1 MRTPLLLACFALTV
15 VGCSRNEPKDE
26 QTGSAASSEQKTIET
41 SDIAC
46 NNEKATSA
54 IHSYL
59 VNRIDQHAK
68 KQSDIIQQQAGT
80 VVDMTILQNGLS
92 QVAINLE
99 GVNGSNGKCQ
109 ATVSFNMPQAQLDNA
124 DKIYTRLKMPVA
136 AEQIVSRGYQLQN
149 STLVANNV
157 GFGLS
162 ASGTNYQVNSTT
174 GDDVI
179 GLVGEI
185 MANSA
190 LAQTLTQ
197 PSNTPLAGSSAGAI
211 PVLPPVT
218 SKPSVAANNSQTSTT
233 KPVKKQTTEKPKTN
247 SEKNNSKKNNSE
259 KTKTDVTTTTSAKKN
274 TQSDSADKK
283 SVKKSESTTSDS
295 ADKKSVKK
303 SESTTSNADTK
314 STATK
319 SAASTGNSTEKS
331 TKSVSHEKVPTDTNV
346 KLTIEE
352 KNEQY

>member
-1 MRTPLLLACFALTV
+1 MSMIFPQNTLSKKMLTPLLLACFALTV
-15 VGCSRNEPKDE
+15 VGCSRNEQKDE
-26 QTGSAASSEQKTIET
+26 QTGSAASSEQKPIET

-46 NNEKATSA
+46 NNEKATNA

-59 VNRIDQHAK
+59 VNRIDQQAK

-80 VVDMTILQNGLS
+80 IVDMTILQNGLS

-99 GVNGSNGKCQ
+99 SVNGSNGKCQ

-136 AEQIVSRGYQLQN
+136 AEQIASRGYQLQN
-149 STLVANNV
+149 STLVANPV

-162 ASGTNYQVNSTT
+162 ASGANYQVNSTT

-233 KPVKKQTTEKPKTN
+233 TPVKKQTTEKP
-247 SEKNNSKKNNSE
+247 KNNSE
-259 KTKTDVTTTTSAKKN
+259 KTKTDVTTTSDKKN
-274 TQSDSADKK
+274 TASDSADKK
-283 SVKKSESTTSDS
+283 SVKKSESTT
-295 ADKKSVKK
+295 A
-303 SESTTSNADTK
+303 NADTK

-319 SAASTGNSTEKS
+319 SAASTSTDKS

>member
-1 MRTPLLLACFALTV
+1 MSMIFPQNTLSKKMRTPLLLACFALTV
-15 VGCSRNEPKDE
+15 VGCSRNEQKDE
-26 QTGSAASSEQKTIET
+26 QTGSAASSEQKPIET

-59 VNRIDQHAK
+59 VNRIDQQAK

-80 VVDMTILQNGLS
+80 IVDMTILQNGLS

-99 GVNGSNGKCQ
+99 SVNGSNGKCQ

-136 AEQIVSRGYQLQN
+136 AEQIASRGYQLQN

-162 ASGTNYQVNSTT
+162 ASGANYQVNSTT

-211 PVLPPVT
+211 PVVPTVT
-218 SKPSVAANNSQTSTT
+218 SKPSVAANNSQNSTT
-233 KPVKKQTTEKPKTN
+233 KPVKKQTTEEPKTD
-247 SEKNNSKKNNSE
+247 SEKNDSE
-259 KTKTDVTTTTSAKKN
+259 KTKTDVTTTSDKKN
-274 TQSDSADKK
+274 TASDSADKK
-283 SVKKSESTTSDS
+283 SVKKSESTT
-295 ADKKSVKK
+295 A
-303 SESTTSNADTK
+303 NADTK

-319 SAASTGNSTEKS
+319 SAASTSTDKS

>member
-1 MRTPLLLACFALTV
+1 MSMIFPQNTLSKKMRTPLLLACFALAV
-15 VGCSRNEPKDE
+15 VGCSRNEQKDE
-26 QTGSAASSEQKTIET
+26 QTGSAASSEQKSIET

-59 VNRIDQHAK
+59 VNRIDQQAK

-80 VVDMTILQNGLS
+80 IVDMSILQNGLS

-99 GVNGSNGKCQ
+99 SVNGSNGKCQ

-136 AEQIVSRGYQLQN
+136 AEQIASRGYQLQN

-162 ASGTNYQVNSTT
+162 ASGANYQVNSTT

-211 PVLPPVT
+211 PVVPTVT
-218 SKPSVAANNSQTSTT
+218 SKPSVAANNSQNSTT
-233 KPVKKQTTEKPKTN
+233 KPVKKQTTEEPKTD
-247 SEKNNSKKNNSE
+247 SEKNDSE
-259 KTKTDVTTTTSAKKN
+259 KTKTDVTTTSDKKN
-274 TQSDSADKK
+274 TA
-283 SVKKSESTTSDS
+283 SDS

-319 SAASTGNSTEKS
+319 SAASTSTDKS

>member
-1 MRTPLLLACFALTV
+1 MSMIFPQNTLSKKMRTPLLLACFALAV
-15 VGCSRNEPKDE
+15 VGCSRNEQKDG
-26 QTGSAASSEQKTIET
+26 QTGSAASSEQQPIET

-59 VNRIDQHAK
+59 VNRIDQQAK

-80 VVDMTILQNGLS
+80 IVDMSILQNGLS

-99 GVNGSNGKCQ
+99 SVNGSNGKCQ

-136 AEQIVSRGYQLQN
+136 AEQIASRGYQLQN
-149 STLVANNV
+149 STLVANPV

-162 ASGTNYQVNSTT
+162 ASGANYQVNSTT

-211 PVLPPVT
+211 PVVPTVT
-218 SKPSVAANNSQTSTT
+218 SKPSVAANNSQNSTT
-233 KPVKKQTTEKPKTN
+233 KPVKKQTTEEPKTD
-247 SEKNNSKKNNSE
+247 SEKNDSE
-259 KTKTDVTTTTSAKKN
+259 KTKTDVTTIPAKKN
-274 TQSDSADKK
+274 TA
-283 SVKKSESTTSDS
+283 SDS

-314 STATK
+314 STK
-319 SAASTGNSTEKS
+319 P
-331 TKSVSHEKVPTDTNV
+331 VSHEKVPTDTNV

>member
-1 MRTPLLLACFALTV
+1 MSMIFPQNTLSKKMRMPLLLACFALTV
-15 VGCSRNEPKDE
+15 VGCSRNEQKDG
-26 QTGSAASSEQKTIET
+26 QTGSTASSEQQPIET

-46 NNEKATSA
+46 NNDKATSA

-59 VNRIDQHAK
+59 VNRIDQQAK

-80 VVDMTILQNGLS
+80 MVDMTILQNGLS

-99 GVNGSNGKCQ
+99 SVKGSNGKCQ

-136 AEQIVSRGYQLQN
+136 AEQIASRGYQLQN

-162 ASGTNYQVNSTT
+162 ASGANYQVNSTT

-218 SKPSVAANNSQTSTT
+218 SKPSVAANNSQNSTT
-233 KPVKKQTTEKPKTN
+233 KPVKKQTTEQPKTG
-247 SEKNNSKKNNSE
+247 SEKN
-259 KTKTDVTTTTSAKKN
+259 KTDVNNNTSAKKN
-274 TQSDSADKK
+274 TPSDSADKI
-283 SVKKSESTTSDS
+283 SDKKSEP
-295 ADKKSVKK
+295 
-303 SESTTSNADTK
+303 TTSNADSK

-319 SAASTGNSTEKS
+319 SAASTSVDKS

>member
-1 MRTPLLLACFALTV
+1 MSMIFPQNTLSKKMRTPLLLACFALAV
-15 VGCSRNEPKDE
+15 VGCSRNEQKDG
-26 QTGSAASSEQKTIET
+26 QTGSAASSEQQPIET

-59 VNRIDQHAK
+59 VNRIDQQAK

-99 GVNGSNGKCQ
+99 SVNGSNGKCQ

-136 AEQIVSRGYQLQN
+136 AEQIASRGYQLQN
-149 STLVANNV
+149 STLVANPV

-162 ASGTNYQVNSTT
+162 ASGANYQVNSTT

-211 PVLPPVT
+211 PVVPTVT
-218 SKPSVAANNSQTSTT
+218 SKPSVAANNSQNSTT
-233 KPVKKQTTEKPKTN
+233 KPVKKQTTEEPKTD
-247 SEKNNSKKNNSE
+247 SEKNDSE
-259 KTKTDVTTTTSAKKN
+259 KTKTDVNNTSDKKN
-274 TQSDSADKK
+274 TQSDSADKI
-283 SVKKSESTTSDS
+283 SDKKSEP
-295 ADKKSVKK
+295 
-303 SESTTSNADTK
+303 TTSNADSK

-319 SAASTGNSTEKS
+319 SAASTGNSTDKS
-331 TKSVSHEKVPTDTNV
+331 TKPVSHEKVPTDTNV

>member
-1 MRTPLLLACFALTV
+1 MSMIFPQNTLSKKMRTPLLLACFALTV
-15 VGCSRNEPKDE
+15 VGCSRNEQKDE

-59 VNRIDQHAK
+59 VNRIDQQAK

-99 GVNGSNGKCQ
+99 SVNGNNGKCQ

-136 AEQIVSRGYQLQN
+136 AEQITSRGYQLQN

-162 ASGTNYQVNSTT
+162 ASGANYQVNSTT

-211 PVLPPVT
+211 PVVPTVT
-218 SKPSVAANNSQTSTT
+218 SKPSVAANNSQNSTT
-233 KPVKKQTTEKPKTN
+233 KPVKKQTTEEPKTD
-247 SEKNNSKKNNSE
+247 SEKNDSE
-259 KTKTDVTTTTSAKKN
+259 KTKTDVTTTSDKKN
-274 TQSDSADKK
+274 TASDSADKK
-283 SVKKSESTTSDS
+283 SVKKSE
-295 ADKKSVKK
+295 A
-303 SESTTSNADTK
+303 TTSNADTK

-319 SAASTGNSTEKS
+319 SAASTSTDKS

>member
-1 MRTPLLLACFALTV
+1 MSMIFPQNTLSKKMRTPLLLACFALTV
-15 VGCSRNEPKDE
+15 VGCSRNEQKDE
-26 QTGSAASSEQKTIET
+26 QTGSATSSEQQTIET

-59 VNRIDQHAK
+59 VNRIDQQAK

-80 VVDMTILQNGLS
+80 IVDMTILQNGLS

-124 DKIYTRLKMPVA
+124 DKIYTRLKMPAA
-136 AEQIVSRGYQLQN
+136 AEQIASRGYQLQN

-233 KPVKKQTTEKPKTN
+233 KPVKKQTTEQPKTG
-247 SEKNNSKKNNSE
+247 SERNNSE
-259 KTKTDVTTTTSAKKN
+259 KTKTDVTTTTSDKKN
-274 TQSDSADKK
+274 TASDSADKK
-283 SVKKSESTTSDS
+283 SVKKSESI
-295 ADKKSVKK
+295 
-303 SESTTSNADTK
+303 TSNADSK

-319 SAASTGNSTEKS
+319 SAASTSTDKS
-331 TKSVSHEKVPTDTNV
+331 TKPVSHEKVPTDTNV
-346 KLTIEE
+346 KLTIEG

>member
-1 MRTPLLLACFALTV
+1 MSMIFPQNTLSKKMRTPLLLACFALAV
-15 VGCSRNEPKDE
+15 VGCSRNEQKDE
-26 QTGSAASSEQKTIET
+26 QIGSTASSEQQPIET

-46 NNEKATSA
+46 NNDKATDA

-59 VNRIDQHAK
+59 VNRIDQQAK

-80 VVDMTILQNGLS
+80 MVDMTILQNGLS

-99 GVNGSNGKCQ
+99 SVKGSNGKCQ

-136 AEQIVSRGYQLQN
+136 AEQITSRGYQLQN

-162 ASGTNYQVNSTT
+162 ASGANYQVNSTT

-211 PVLPPVT
+211 PVVPTVT
-218 SKPSVAANNSQTSTT
+218 SKPSVAANNSQNSTT
-233 KPVKKQTTEKPKTN
+233 KPVKKQTTEEPKTD
-247 SEKNNSKKNNSE
+247 SEKNDSE
-259 KTKTDVTTTTSAKKN
+259 KTKTDVTTTSDKKN
-274 TQSDSADKK
+274 TASDSADKI
-283 SVKKSESTTSDS
+283 SDKKSESTT
-295 ADKKSVKK
+295 A
-303 SESTTSNADTK
+303 NADTK

-319 SAASTGNSTEKS
+319 SAASTSTDKS
-331 TKSVSHEKVPTDTNV
+331 TKSVSHEKVPIDTNV

>member
-1 MRTPLLLACFALTV
+1 MSMIFPQNTLSKKMRTPLLLACFALTV
-15 VGCSRNEPKDE
+15 VGCSRNEQKDE

-59 VNRIDQHAK
+59 VNRIDQQAK

-80 VVDMTILQNGLS
+80 IVDMSILQNGLS

-99 GVNGSNGKCQ
+99 SVNGSNGKCQ

-136 AEQIVSRGYQLQN
+136 AEQITSRGYQLQN

-162 ASGTNYQVNSTT
+162 ASGANYQVNSTT

-211 PVLPPVT
+211 PVVPTVT

-233 KPVKKQTTEKPKTN
+233 KPVKKQTTEEPKTD
-247 SEKNNSKKNNSE
+247 SEKNDSE
-259 KTKTDVTTTTSAKKN
+259 KTKTDVTTTSDKKN
-274 TQSDSADKK
+274 TASDSADKI
-283 SVKKSESTTSDS
+283 SDKKSESTT
-295 ADKKSVKK
+295 A
-303 SESTTSNADTK
+303 NADTK

-319 SAASTGNSTEKS
+319 SAASTSTDKS

>member
-1 MRTPLLLACFALTV
+1 MSMIFPQNTLSKKMRTPLLLACFALTV
-15 VGCSRNEPKDE
+15 VGCSRNEQKDE

-59 VNRIDQHAK
+59 VNRIDQQAK

-80 VVDMTILQNGLS
+80 MVDMTILQNGLS

-99 GVNGSNGKCQ
+99 SVNGSNGKCQ

-136 AEQIVSRGYQLQN
+136 AEQITSRGYQLQN

-162 ASGTNYQVNSTT
+162 ASGANYQVNSTT

-197 PSNTPLAGSSAGAI
+197 PSNTPLAGSSAGDIA
-211 PVLPPVT
+211 VLPPVT

-233 KPVKKQTTEKPKTN
+233 KPVKKQTTEEPKTD
-247 SEKNNSKKNNSE
+247 SEKNDSE
-259 KTKTDVTTTTSAKKN
+259 KTKTDVTTTSDKKN
-274 TQSDSADKK
+274 TASDSADKI
-283 SVKKSESTTSDS
+283 SDKKSESTT
-295 ADKKSVKK
+295 A
-303 SESTTSNADTK
+303 NADTK

-319 SAASTGNSTEKS
+319 SAASTSTDKS

>member
-1 MRTPLLLACFALTV
+1 MSMIFPQNTLSKKMRTPLLLACFALAV
-15 VGCSRNEPKDE
+15 VGCSRNEQKDE
-26 QTGSAASSEQKTIET
+26 QTGSAASSEQKSIET

-59 VNRIDQHAK
+59 VNRIDQQAK

-99 GVNGSNGKCQ
+99 SVNGSNGKCQ

-136 AEQIVSRGYQLQN
+136 AEQIASRGYQLQN

-157 GFGLS
+157 GFSLS
-162 ASGTNYQVNSTT
+162 ASGANYQVNSTT

-211 PVLPPVT
+211 PVVPTVT
-218 SKPSVAANNSQTSTT
+218 SKPSVAANNSQNSTT
-233 KPVKKQTTEKPKTN
+233 KPVKKQTTEEPKTD
-247 SEKNNSKKNNSE
+247 SEKNDSE
-259 KTKTDVTTTTSAKKN
+259 KTKTDVTTTSDKKN
-274 TQSDSADKK
+274 TASDSADKK
-283 SVKKSESTTSDS
+283 SVKKSESTT
-295 ADKKSVKK
+295 A
-303 SESTTSNADTK
+303 NADTK

-319 SAASTGNSTEKS
+319 SAASTSTDKS

>member
-1 MRTPLLLACFALTV
+1 MSMIFPQNTLSKKMRTPLLLACFALTV
-15 VGCSRNEPKDE
+15 VGCSRNEQKDE
-26 QTGSAASSEQKTIET
+26 QTGSAASSEQKSIET

-59 VNRIDQHAK
+59 VNRIDQQAK

-99 GVNGSNGKCQ
+99 SVNGSNGKCQ

-136 AEQIVSRGYQLQN
+136 AEQIASRGYQLQN

-162 ASGTNYQVNSTT
+162 ASGANYQVNSTT

-211 PVLPPVT
+211 PVVPTVT
-218 SKPSVAANNSQTSTT
+218 SKPSVAANNSQNSTT
-233 KPVKKQTTEKPKTN
+233 KPVKKQTTEKPKTG
-247 SEKNNSKKNNSE
+247 SEKTNSE

-274 TQSDSADKK
+274 TA
-283 SVKKSESTTSDS
+283 SDS

-319 SAASTGNSTEKS
+319 SAASTSTDKS

>member
-1 MRTPLLLACFALTV
+1 MSMIFPQNTLSKKMRMPLLLACFALTV
-15 VGCSRNEPKDE
+15 VGCSRNEQKDG
-26 QTGSAASSEQKTIET
+26 QTGSTASSEQQPIET

-46 NNEKATSA
+46 NNDKATSA

-59 VNRIDQHAK
+59 VNRIDQQAK

-80 VVDMTILQNGLS
+80 MVDMTILQNGLS

-99 GVNGSNGKCQ
+99 SVKGSNGKCQ

-136 AEQIVSRGYQLQN
+136 AEQIASRGYQLQN

-162 ASGTNYQVNSTT
+162 ASGANYQVNSTT

-211 PVLPPVT
+211 PVVPTVT
-218 SKPSVAANNSQTSTT
+218 SKPSVAANNSQNSTT
-233 KPVKKQTTEKPKTN
+233 KPVKKQTTEEPKTD
-247 SEKNNSKKNNSE
+247 SEKNDSE
-259 KTKTDVTTTTSAKKN
+259 KTKTDVTTTSDKKN
-274 TQSDSADKK
+274 TASDSADKI
-283 SVKKSESTTSDS
+283 SDKKSESTT
-295 ADKKSVKK
+295 A
-303 SESTTSNADTK
+303 NADTK

-319 SAASTGNSTEKS
+319 SAASTSVDKS
-331 TKSVSHEKVPTDTNV
+331 TKSVSHEKVPIDTNV

>member
-1 MRTPLLLACFALTV
+1 MIFPQNTLSKKMRTPLLLACFALTV
-15 VGCSRNEPKDE
+15 VGCSRNEQKDE

-59 VNRIDQHAK
+59 VNRIDQQAK

-80 VVDMTILQNGLS
+80 IVDMSILQNGLS

-99 GVNGSNGKCQ
+99 SVNGSNGKCQ
-109 ATVSFNMPQAQLDNA
+109 ATVSFNMPQAQLDNT

-136 AEQIVSRGYQLQN
+136 AEQIASRGYQLQN

-162 ASGTNYQVNSTT
+162 ASGANYQVNSTT

-211 PVLPPVT
+211 PVVPTVT
-218 SKPSVAANNSQTSTT
+218 SKPSVAANNSQNSTT
-233 KPVKKQTTEKPKTN
+233 KPVKKQTTEEPKTD
-247 SEKNNSKKNNSE
+247 SEKNDSE
-259 KTKTDVTTTTSAKKN
+259 KTKTDVTTTSDKKN
-274 TQSDSADKK
+274 TASDSADKI
-283 SVKKSESTTSDS
+283 SDKKSESTT
-295 ADKKSVKK
+295 A
-303 SESTTSNADTK
+303 NADSK

-319 SAASTGNSTEKS
+319 SAASTGNSTDKS